1 MKKNSIYK
9 TDYSRSSFWIT
20 SDKISNDKKYYIKIH
35 DELIEVNKEVYA
47 VIFNSYRNELSYNR
61 RHQSQVSL
69 ENNNLYGFDYK
80 ETLPS
85 DENVEK
91 EVLDQIEFEKIMQII
106 KSFDKKDQMIF
117 KEYFINGTTIS
128 ELSKMLKISQPG
140 VSKRK
145 NNILKKIK
153 ENYEK
158 GL

>member
-20 SDKISNDKKYYIKIH
+20 SGKISNDKKYFIKIK
-35 DELIEVNKEVYA
+35 DELIEVNKEVYT
-47 VIFNSYRNELSYNR
+47 VLFNSYRNELSYNR

-69 ENNNLYGFDYK
+69 ENSNLYGFDYK

-85 DENVEK
+85 DETVEK
-91 EVLDQIEFEKIMQII
+91 KVLDQIEFERIMQVMENL
-106 KSFDKKDQMIF
+106 DKKDQIIF
-117 KEYFINGTTIS
+117 KEYFVNGTTIS

-158 GL
+158 RL